1 MCAALMNDSAVDV
14 EVMGQGSS
22 PWCGAALKQPR
33 HTDKFKETCSVS
45 WRRQHWRRV
54 HTIEEEISIKMEKT
68 RKEGQSGWNR
78 CRDRREDKKEKK
90 KWETIGLFG
99 VIQTTRG
106 KVEVL
111 RRAGEETGGD
121 ELLRPSPSIP
131 RSQGQ

>member
-1 MCAALMNDSAVDV
+1 M
-14 EVMGQGSS
+14 
-22 PWCGAALKQPR
+22 
-33 HTDKFKETCSVS
+33 
-45 WRRQHWRRV
+45 
-54 HTIEEEISIKMEKT
+54 

-106 KVEVL
+106 KVEVW
-111 RRAGEETGGD
+111 RRAREETGGD
-121 ELLRPSPSIP
+121 ELPCPSPSIP